1 MSINE
6 AVCGKKSRGRPKQ
19 FDRDRALESALDL
32 FWRHGYEATS
42 LADLVEVTGAK
53 APTLYAEF
61 GNKEG
66 MFRAAVERYLQKY
79 TTCTNQLLEQDVPVA
94 EIVEAYV
101 RSSVQVFTDPD
112 TPSGCFMVC
121 ASAALSSASDDVA
134 QMLRKKHHAQE
145 AALKA
150 CFDRKVQQGE
160 LLAKTDTALLA
171 KTDTALLAKYV
182 ICTIEGMSVQAR
194 EGASRDDL
202 LRLLEALMLVWPR
215 LSQIGNKV

>member
-1 MSINE
+1 M
-6 AVCGKKSRGRPKQ
+6 
-19 FDRDRALESALDL
+19 
-32 FWRHGYEATS
+32 
-42 LADLVEVTGAK
+42 
-53 APTLYAEF
+53 
-61 GNKEG
+61 
-66 MFRAAVERYLQKY
+66 
-79 TTCTNQLLEQDVPVA
+79 A

-101 RSSVQVFTDPD
+101 RSSVEVFTDPD

-134 QMLRKKHHAQE
+134 QMLRRKHHAQE

-171 KTDTALLAKYV
+171 KYV

-194 EGASRDDL
+194 EGASRSDL
-202 LRLLEALMLVWPR
+202 LRLLEALMLVWRGSAR
-215 LSQIGNKV
+215 LAIRCNNRPGFYRNADQLAFFCRRS

>member
-6 AVCGKKSRGRPKQ
+6 TVCGKKSRGRPKQ

-79 TTCTNQLLEQDVPVA
+79 TVCANQMLEQDLPVA

-101 RSSVQVFTDPD
+101 RSSAEVFTDPD

-121 ASAALSSASDDVA
+121 ASAALSSASDDVG
-134 QMLRKKHHAQE
+134 QMLRRKHHAQE

-171 KTDTALLAKYV
+171 KYV

-194 EGASRDDL
+194 EGASRSDL

>member
-6 AVCGKKSRGRPKQ
+6 EVCGKKSRGRPKQ

-79 TTCTNQLLEQDVPVA
+79 TTCTNQLLEQDLPVA

-101 RSSVQVFTDPD
+101 RSSVEVFTDPD

-134 QMLRKKHHAQE
+134 QMLRRKHYAQE

-160 LLAKTDTALLA
+160 LLAKTDT
-171 KTDTALLAKYV
+171 TLLAKYV

-194 EGASRDDL
+194 EGASRSDL

>member
-101 RSSVQVFTDPD
+101 RSSVEVFTDPD

-145 AALKA
+145 TALKA

-160 LLAKTDTALLA
+160 LLA

>member
-94 EIVEAYV
+94 EIVEA
-101 RSSVQVFTDPD
+101 
-112 TPSGCFMVC
+112 
-121 ASAALSSASDDVA
+121 
-134 QMLRKKHHAQE
+134 
-145 AALKA
+145 
-150 CFDRKVQQGE
+150 
-160 LLAKTDTALLA
+160 
-171 KTDTALLAKYV
+171 
-182 ICTIEGMSVQAR
+182 
-194 EGASRDDL
+194 
-202 LRLLEALMLVWPR
+202 
-215 LSQIGNKV
+215 

>member
-6 AVCGKKSRGRPKQ
+6 EVCGKKSRGRPKQ

-79 TTCTNQLLEQDVPVA
+79 TTCTNQLLEQALPVA

-101 RSSVQVFTDPD
+101 RSSVEVFTDPD

-145 AALKA
+145 SALKA

-160 LLAKTDTALLA
+160 LLA

-194 EGASRDDL
+194 EGASRSDL

>member
-6 AVCGKKSRGRPKQ
+6 EVCGKKSRGRPKQ

-79 TTCTNQLLEQDVPVA
+79 TTCTNQLLEQALPVA

-101 RSSVQVFTDPD
+101 RSSVEVFTDPD

-134 QMLRKKHHAQE
+134 QMLRKNIMP
-145 AALKA
+145 
-150 CFDRKVQQGE
+150 RK
-160 LLAKTDTALLA
+160 
-171 KTDTALLAKYV
+171 
-182 ICTIEGMSVQAR
+182 R
-194 EGASRDDL
+194 R
-202 LRLLEALMLVWPR
+202 
-215 LSQIGNKV
+215 

>member
-79 TTCTNQLLEQDVPVA
+79 TTCTNQLLEQALPVA

-101 RSSVQVFTDPD
+101 RSSVEVFTDPD

-160 LLAKTDTALLA
+160 LLG

-194 EGASRDDL
+194 EGASRGDL

>member
-6 AVCGKKSRGRPKQ
+6 EVCGKKSRGRPKQ

-79 TTCTNQLLEQDVPVA
+79 TTCTNQLLEQDLPVA

-101 RSSVQVFTDPD
+101 RSSVEVFTDPD

-134 QMLRKKHHAQE
+134 QMLRRKHHAQE
-145 AALKA
+145 TSCAGSGA
-150 CFDRKVQQGE
+150 
-160 LLAKTDTALLA
+160 
-171 KTDTALLAKYV
+171 
-182 ICTIEGMSVQAR
+182 EG
-194 EGASRDDL
+194 L
-202 LRLLEALMLVWPR
+202 LR
-215 LSQIGNKV
+215 SQGAAGRTAGENRHHAAGEIRDLHH

>member
-66 MFRAAVERYLQKY
+66 CSARRWNAICKIHHLHQPAVGTGCAGGRDRRGLRALFRRSVYRPRYAVRLFYGVRLRGTVVRFRRRRPDAAQ
-79 TTCTNQLLEQDVPVA
+79 
-94 EIVEAYV
+94 
-101 RSSVQVFTDPD
+101 
-112 TPSGCFMVC
+112 
-121 ASAALSSASDDVA
+121 
-134 QMLRKKHHAQE
+134 KHHAQE
-145 AALKA
+145 AALKV

-160 LLAKTDTALLA
+160 LLA

-194 EGASRDDL
+194 EGASRSDL

>member
-6 AVCGKKSRGRPKQ
+6 EVCGKKSRGRPKQ

-79 TTCTNQLLEQDVPVA
+79 TTCTNQLLEQDLPVA

-101 RSSVQVFTDPD
+101 RSSVEVFTDPD
-112 TPSGCFMVC
+112 TPYGVRLGRAVVRVRRRRPDAAQETSCAGSG
-121 ASAALSSASDDVA
+121 AEGLLRSQGAAGRTAGEN
-134 QMLRKKHHAQE
+134 RHHA
-145 AALKA
+145 A
-150 CFDRKVQQGE
+150 GE
-160 LLAKTDTALLA
+160 
-171 KTDTALLAKYV
+171 
-182 ICTIEGMSVQAR
+182 I
-194 EGASRDDL
+194 RDL
-202 LRLLEALMLVWPR
+202 HH
-215 LSQIGNKV
+215 

>member
-6 AVCGKKSRGRPKQ
+6 TVCGKKSRGRPKQ

-79 TTCTNQLLEQDVPVA
+79 TVCANQMLEQDLPVA

-101 RSSVQVFTDPD
+101 RSSAEVFTDPD

-134 QMLRKKHHAQE
+134 QMLRRKHHAQE

-160 LLAKTDTALLA
+160 LLAK
-171 KTDTALLAKYV
+171 YV

-194 EGASRDDL
+194 EGASRSDL

>member
-66 MFRAAVERYLQKY
+66 MFRAAVERYLQN
-79 TTCTNQLLEQDVPVA
+79 TPPAPTSCWNRMCRWP
-94 EIVEAYV
+94 
-101 RSSVQVFTDPD
+101 RSSRPTCALPSKCLP
-112 TPSGCFMVC
+112 TPIRRQAVLWC
-121 ASAALSSASDDVA
+121 APP
-134 QMLRKKHHAQE
+134 RH
-145 AALKA
+145 
-150 CFDRKVQQGE
+150 CR
-160 LLAKTDTALLA
+160 LLPTTSPRCCAKTS
-171 KTDTALLAKYV
+171 
-182 ICTIEGMSVQAR
+182 CPGS
-194 EGASRDDL
+194 GAESL
-202 LRLLEALMLVWPR
+202 LR
-215 LSQIGNKV
+215 SQGAAGRIVGENRYRAAGEIRHLHH

>member
-6 AVCGKKSRGRPKQ
+6 TVCGKKSRGRPKQ
-19 FDRDRALESALDL
+19 FDRERALESALDL

-79 TTCTNQLLEQDVPVA
+79 TVCANQMLEQDLPVA

-101 RSSVQVFTDPD
+101 RSSAEVFTDPD

-134 QMLRKKHHAQE
+134 QMLRRKHHAQE
-145 AALKA
+145 AALKG

-160 LLAKTDTALLA
+160 
-171 KTDTALLAKYV
+171 LLAKYV

-194 EGASRDDL
+194 EGASRSDL

>member
-6 AVCGKKSRGRPKQ
+6 TVCGKKSRGRPKQ

-79 TTCTNQLLEQDVPVA
+79 TACTNQLLEQALPVA

-101 RSSVQVFTDPD
+101 RSSVEVFTDPD

-145 AALKA
+145 TALKA

-160 LLAKTDTALLA
+160 LLA

-194 EGASRDDL
+194 EGANRGDL

>member
-6 AVCGKKSRGRPKQ
+6 EVCGKKSRGRPKQ

-42 LADLVEVTGAK
+42 LADLVEVTGVK

-79 TTCTNQLLEQDVPVA
+79 TTCTNQLLEQDLPVA

-101 RSSVQVFTDPD
+101 RSSVEVFTDPD

-134 QMLRKKHHAQE
+134 QMLRRKHHAQE

-160 LLAKTDTALLA
+160 LLAKTDT
-171 KTDTALLAKYV
+171 TLLAKYV

-194 EGASRDDL
+194 EGASRSDL

>member
-6 AVCGKKSRGRPKQ
+6 EVCGKKSRGRPKQ

-79 TTCTNQLLEQDVPVA
+79 TTCTNQLLEQDLPVA

-101 RSSVQVFTDPD
+101 RSSVEVFTDPD

-145 AALKA
+145 TALKA

-160 LLAKTDTALLA
+160 LLA

-194 EGASRDDL
+194 EGGSRSDL